1 MRASGIL
8 MHISSLPSPWGIG
21 TFGREAYAFAD
32 FLAEAKQKY
41 WQILPLGPTGY
52 GDSPY
57 QTGSAFA
64 GNPYFIDLDALC
76 DDGLLHREEIEGVFW
91 GDDPTQVDYGA
102 LFNGR
107 AGLLRLAY
115 RRGWERDKMAVD
127 AFRAANAGWLE
138 DYALFTAC
146 KQHFGMKPWTEWED
160 RELRLRSSREVLDR
174 YAMQL
179 RENVDQCVYTQFLF
193 FRQWEALRS
202 YVHEKGI
209 KIIGDVPIYVPLD
222 SADVWAEAEFFQLDD
237 QRRPIDV
244 AGVPPDYFTA
254 DGQLWGN
261 PLYDWE
267 KMRADGFAWWIRRMN
282 AAARLYDVVRID
294 HFRGLESYWAVP
306 AGDDT
311 ARNGRWKPG
320 PGKEFIT
327 AVKTALPDL
336 PIIAEDLGFMTDEV
350 RELREFSGFPGMK
363 ILQFAFDPSGESEYL
378 PFRCEPNSVCYFGT
392 HDNIT
397 LGQWLKDT
405 DKKTFAFAREYLGLN
420 RSEGYADG
428 LLRGGMGCPSD
439 LFIAQ
444 MQDWLVLGAE
454 SRMNSPG
461 LLGGGNWR
469 WRMKADAITPKLTKK
484 IARMTEIFGR

>member
-8 MHISSLPSPWGIG
+8 MHISSLPSSWGIG

-146 KQHFGMKPWTEWED
+146 KQYFGMKPWTEWED

>member
-115 RRGWERDKMAVD
+115 RRGWERDKTAVD

-138 DYALFTAC
+138 DYALFTAF

-160 RELRLRSSREVLDR
+160 RELRLRSSQKVLDR
-174 YAMQL
+174 YARQL
-179 RENVDQCVYTQFLF
+179 RETVEQCVYTQFLF

-222 SADVWAEAEFFQLDD
+222 SSDVWAEAEFFQLDD

-363 ILQFAFDPSGESEYL
+363 ILQFAFDPGGESEYL

-405 DKKTFAFAREYLGLN
+405 DKNTFAFAREYLGLN
-420 RSEGYADG
+420 RSEGYAVG
-428 LLRGGMGCPSD
+428 LLRGGMGCPSE

-461 LLGGGNWR
+461 LLGGNWR

>member
-146 KQHFGMKPWTEWED
+146 KQYFGMKPWTEWED